1 VKAAEWPIRALTWS
15 LLAGWFGSW
24 TLFSLVIA
32 PTAFQ
37 VLPSLET
44 AGTLIAPVLGT
55 LHRYGIFAG
64 ISLALLSALVRRGW
78 LATTVPVLLAA
89 ICAVSEYLVTPGI
102 AEVRSRSFG
111 ADQEQTAAQRF
122 SDLHQVSRYLFGA
135 VLLGVL
141 GLIVLHTRPDSPGRG
156 HPIPQS
162 RT

>member
-1 VKAAEWPIRALTWS
+1 M
-15 LLAGWFGSW
+15 
-24 TLFSLVIA
+24 
-32 PTAFQ
+32 
-37 VLPSLET
+37 
-44 AGTLIAPVLGT
+44 
-55 LHRYGIFAG
+55 
-64 ISLALLSALVRRGW
+64 RRGG

-111 ADQEQTAAQRF
+111 VDQEQTAAQRF
-122 SDLHQVSRYLFGA
+122 SDLHQASRYLFGA

-141 GLIVLHTRPDSPGRG
+141 GLIVLHARPDSPGRG